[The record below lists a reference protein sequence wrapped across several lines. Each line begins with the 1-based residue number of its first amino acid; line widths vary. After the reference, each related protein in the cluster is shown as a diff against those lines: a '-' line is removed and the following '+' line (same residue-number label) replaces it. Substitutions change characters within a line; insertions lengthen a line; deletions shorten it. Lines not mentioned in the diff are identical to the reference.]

1 MTAPSKVPVTPHAAI
16 TAARGRKNR
25 KFPVS
30 DGAPVEVVEDG
41 PSVAGRLLGLAAMA
55 TIKPFL
61 TVGSYAP
68 KLPWPWGVVDFAAR
82 VLKPA
87 PGTVRATIALPH
99 CTAQLVRAAGVLPAD
114 GKRTVI
120 LYLHGG
126 AFLTCGVNTHG
137 RLVTALSKCADAPAL
152 VVNYRMIPKHSV
164 GTALDDCYD
173 AYKWLRETGYEPEQI
188 VLAGDSAGG
197 YLALALAER
206 LQVEGI
212 NGYVGET
219 PAAIV
224 TMSPLFEIDNEGRAD
239 HPNARTDAMF
249 PPKAFHALVELI
261 EDAASRRVV
270 DGKPEEVYEPL
281 DHIEP
286 GLPRTLIHVSGSEV
300 LLSDARK
307 AARLLAASG
316 VPVEVRIWPGQM
328 HVFQLGAPA
337 VSEAS
342 RSIKQIGD
350 YIREA
355 TW

>member
-1 MTAPSKVPVTPHAAI
+1 M
-16 TAARGRKNR
+16 
-25 KFPVS
+25 
-30 DGAPVEVVEDG
+30 
-41 PSVAGRLLGLAAMA
+41 GLAAMA

-61 TVGSYAP
+61 SVGSYAP
-68 KLPWPWGVVDFAAR
+68 KLPWPWGALDFAAR

-206 LQVEGI
+206 LQDGGI
-212 NGYVGET
+212 NGFVPET

-224 TMSPLFEIDNEGRAD
+224 TMSPLFEIDNTNRTQ

-249 PPKAFHALVELI
+249 PPKAFEALVDMI
-261 EDAASRRVV
+261 DVAAKRR
-270 DGKPEEVYEPL
+270 GEEVYEPL

-300 LLSDARK
+300 LLNDARK
-307 AARLLAASG
+307 AARMLAEAG

-328 HVFQLGAPA
+328 HVFQLCSPIVG
-337 VSEAS
+337 EAT
-342 RSIKQIGD
+342 RSLRQIGD